1 MQPSSSAPA
10 VPSTKQH
17 SHFTLR
23 KPQAAASGQPGTGI
37 ESAAAA
43 ATAAASAGAAGAG
56 KQQRPNSGV
65 MPKMAAGAWSVRA

>member
-1 MQPSSSAPA
+1 MQPSSTAPA

-23 KPQAAASGQPGTGI
+23 KPQAAAAGQPGI

-43 ATAAASAGAAGAG
+43 AAAAGAPG
-56 KQQRPNSGV
+56 SSKQQRPNSGV
-65 MPKMAAGAWSVRA
+65 MPKMAAGA